1 MKRFVITVPVV
12 MAVAVLV
19 PVALV
24 VQWISEQL
32 PILAAIAVGLTCL
45 GIDDEF
51 SMLIVLLI
59 AGAIL
64 GIIYNNLNN
73 E

>member
-1 MKRFVITVPVV
+1 MKEFLKLIAIALLPISVIAVV
-12 MAVAVLV
+12 VA
-19 PVALV
+19 
-24 VQWISEQL
+24 
-32 PILAAIAVGLTCL
+32 ILAAVAVGLTCL

-64 GIIYNNLNN
+64 GIIYNNLNK

>member
-1 MKRFVITVPVV
+1 MKQFFKCIAIVLLPISVIAIVI
-12 MAVAVLV
+12 A
-19 PVALV
+19 
-24 VQWISEQL
+24 
-32 PILAAIAVGLTCL
+32 ILAAIAVGLTRL

-64 GIIYNNLNN
+64 GVIFHKI
-73 E
+73 EE

>member
-1 MKRFVITVPVV
+1 MKEFLKLIAIALLPIFVIAVV
-12 MAVAVLV
+12 VA
-19 PVALV
+19 
-24 VQWISEQL
+24 
-32 PILAAIAVGLTCL
+32 ILAAIAVGLTRL

-64 GIIYNNLNN
+64 GIIFHKI
-73 E
+73 EE

>member
-1 MKRFVITVPVV
+1 MKEFLKLIAIALLPIFVIAVV
-12 MAVAVLV
+12 TA
-19 PVALV
+19 
-24 VQWISEQL
+24 
-32 PILAAIAVGLTCL
+32 ILAAVAVGLTRL

-64 GIIYNNLNN
+64 GVIFHKI
-73 E
+73 EE

>member
-1 MKRFVITVPVV
+1 MKEFLKLIAIALLQIFVIAVV
-12 MAVAVLV
+12 VA
-19 PVALV
+19 
-24 VQWISEQL
+24 
-32 PILAAIAVGLTCL
+32 ILAAIAVGLTRL

-64 GIIYNNLNN
+64 GLIFHKI
-73 E
+73 EE

>member
-1 MKRFVITVPVV
+1 MKQFFKCIAIVLLPISVIAIVI
-12 MAVAVLV
+12 A
-19 PVALV
+19 
-24 VQWISEQL
+24 
-32 PILAAIAVGLTCL
+32 ILAAIAVGLTRL

-64 GIIYNNLNN
+64 GIIFHKI
-73 E
+73 EE

>member
-1 MKRFVITVPVV
+1 MKQLLKLIAIALLPIFVIAVV
-12 MAVAVLV
+12 VA
-19 PVALV
+19 
-24 VQWISEQL
+24 
-32 PILAAIAVGLTCL
+32 ILAAIAVGLTRL

-64 GIIYNNLNN
+64 GIIFHKI
-73 E
+73 EE

>member
-1 MKRFVITVPVV
+1 MKQFLKLIAMALLPISVIAVV
-12 MAVAVLV
+12 IA
-19 PVALV
+19 
-24 VQWISEQL
+24 
-32 PILAAIAVGLTCL
+32 ILAAVAVGLTRL

-64 GIIYNNLNN
+64 GIIFHKI
-73 E
+73 EE

>member
-1 MKRFVITVPVV
+1 MKEFLKLIAIALLPIAVIAVV
-12 MAVAVLV
+12 VA
-19 PVALV
+19 
-24 VQWISEQL
+24 
-32 PILAAIAVGLTCL
+32 ILAAVAVGLTRL

-64 GIIYNNLNN
+64 GIIFHKI
-73 E
+73 EE

>member
-1 MKRFVITVPVV
+1 MKQFFKCIAIVLLPIFVIAVV
-12 MAVAVLV
+12 VA
-19 PVALV
+19 
-24 VQWISEQL
+24 
-32 PILAAIAVGLTCL
+32 ILAAVAVGLTRL

-64 GIIYNNLNN
+64 GVIFHKIEEWFIWTLNR
-73 E
+73 

>member
-1 MKRFVITVPVV
+1 MKEFLKLIAIALLPIFVIAVV
-12 MAVAVLV
+12 VA
-19 PVALV
+19 
-24 VQWISEQL
+24 
-32 PILAAIAVGLTCL
+32 ILAAVAVGLTRL

-64 GIIYNNLNN
+64 GIIFHKI
-73 E
+73 EE

>member
-1 MKRFVITVPVV
+1 MKEFLKLIAIALLPIFVIAVV
-12 MAVAVLV
+12 VA
-19 PVALV
+19 
-24 VQWISEQL
+24 
-32 PILAAIAVGLTCL
+32 ILAAVAVGLTRL

-64 GIIYNNLNN
+64 GVIFHKI
-73 E
+73 EE

>member
-1 MKRFVITVPVV
+1 MKQFLKLI
-12 MAVAVLV
+12 AI
-19 PVALV
+19 AL
-24 VQWISEQL
+24 L
-32 PILAAIAVGLTCL
+32 PISVIAVVVAFLAAVAVGLTRL

-64 GIIYNNLNN
+64 GIFFHKI
-73 E
+73 EE

>member
-1 MKRFVITVPVV
+1 MKEFLKLIAIALLPIFVIAVV
-12 MAVAVLV
+12 VA
-19 PVALV
+19 
-24 VQWISEQL
+24 
-32 PILAAIAVGLTCL
+32 ILAAIAVGLTRL

-64 GIIYNNLNN
+64 GVIFHKI
-73 E
+73 EE

>member
-1 MKRFVITVPVV
+1 MKEFLKLIAIALLPILVIAVV
-12 MAVAVLV
+12 VA
-19 PVALV
+19 
-24 VQWISEQL
+24 
-32 PILAAIAVGLTCL
+32 ILAAIAVGLTRL

-64 GIIYNNLNN
+64 GLIFHKI
-73 E
+73 EE

>member
-1 MKRFVITVPVV
+1 MKTKLKFFLICAGFALIPCI
-12 MAVAVLV
+12 VAVSLV
-19 PVALV
+19 A
-24 VQWISEQL
+24 
-32 PILAAIAVGLTCL
+32 ILAISAVGLTRL

-64 GIIYNNLNN
+64 GIIYNNLNK

>member
-1 MKRFVITVPVV
+1 MKEVLKLIAIALLPIFVIAVV
-12 MAVAVLV
+12 VA
-19 PVALV
+19 
-24 VQWISEQL
+24 
-32 PILAAIAVGLTCL
+32 ILAAVAVGLTRL

-64 GIIYNNLNN
+64 GIIFHKI
-73 E
+73 EE

>member
-1 MKRFVITVPVV
+1 MKEFLKLIAIALLPIFVIAVV
-12 MAVAVLV
+12 VA
-19 PVALV
+19 
-24 VQWISEQL
+24 
-32 PILAAIAVGLTCL
+32 ILAAVAVGLTRL

-64 GIIYNNLNN
+64 GLIFHKI
-73 E
+73 EE

>member
-1 MKRFVITVPVV
+1 MRQFFKCIAIVLLPISVIVI
-12 MAVAVLV
+12 A
-19 PVALV
+19 
-24 VQWISEQL
+24 
-32 PILAAIAVGLTCL
+32 ILAAIAVGLTRL

-64 GIIYNNLNN
+64 GIIFHKI
-73 E
+73 EE

>member
-1 MKRFVITVPVV
+1 MKEFLKLIAIALLPISVIAVV
-12 MAVAVLV
+12 VA
-19 PVALV
+19 
-24 VQWISEQL
+24 
-32 PILAAIAVGLTCL
+32 ILAAVAVGLTRL

-64 GIIYNNLNN
+64 GMIFHKI
-73 E
+73 EE

>member
-1 MKRFVITVPVV
+1 MKQFLKLIAIALLPIFVI
-12 MAVAVLV
+12 AVAV
-19 PVALV
+19 A
-24 VQWISEQL
+24 
-32 PILAAIAVGLTCL
+32 ILAAVAVGLTRL

-51 SMLIVLLI
+51 SMLIVFLF

-64 GIIYNNLNN
+64 GIIYNNLNK

>member
-1 MKRFVITVPVV
+1 MKQFLKLIAIALLPISVIAVV
-12 MAVAVLV
+12 VA
-19 PVALV
+19 
-24 VQWISEQL
+24 
-32 PILAAIAVGLTCL
+32 ILAAIAVGLTRL

-64 GIIYNNLNN
+64 GIFFHKI
-73 E
+73 EE

>member
-1 MKRFVITVPVV
+1 MKEFLKLIAIALLPIFVIAVV
-12 MAVAVLV
+12 VA
-19 PVALV
+19 
-24 VQWISEQL
+24 
-32 PILAAIAVGLTCL
+32 ILAAIAVGLTRL

-64 GIIYNNLNN
+64 GLIFHKI
-73 E
+73 EE

>member
-1 MKRFVITVPVV
+1 MKQFLKLI
-12 MAVAVLV
+12 AI
-19 PVALV
+19 AL
-24 VQWISEQL
+24 L
-32 PILAAIAVGLTCL
+32 PISVIAVVVAFLAAVAVGLTRV

-64 GIIYNNLNN
+64 GIIYNNLNK